1 MATLFSQAAAQRAR
15 EMMARRQKLGGETE
29 AVVEKGP
36 ATSKEQLWDEEWKAA
51 QAYTEVVLQFL

>member
-1 MATLFSQAAAQRAR
+1 
-15 EMMARRQKLGGETE
+15 MMARRQKLGGETE